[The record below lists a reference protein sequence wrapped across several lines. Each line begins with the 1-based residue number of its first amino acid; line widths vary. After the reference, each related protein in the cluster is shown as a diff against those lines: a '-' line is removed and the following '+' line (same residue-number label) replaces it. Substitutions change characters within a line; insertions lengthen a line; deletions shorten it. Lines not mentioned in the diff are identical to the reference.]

1 MALTQVSSDVLGT
14 LANLTVTGN
23 ITADSVGV
31 GTNSPGG
38 DTNNK
43 VVKVAGSGSGS
54 FRAVAGPYTLTNI
67 QYNGTAGTVTDCP
80 FYTIGTQSPGSVVFN
95 TDATERVRIDTN
107 GNVGIGTSSPTEKLH
122 VVGNVIVTGNV
133 TAPNFSGTANNA
145 SFLGGIPAANFANIA
160 AFASS
165 FTMPGYQKLPGG
177 LIIQWL
183 TVSEGTSQG
192 SITANYPIAF
202 PNAFLAASV
211 SSTNTGASSNA
222 DIYFQFVSSTTSAIT
237 VYRQQV
243 NNNANTGAMI
253 IALGY

>member
-80 FYTIGTQSPGSVVFN
+80 FYTIGTQSPGTVVFN

-107 GNVGIGTSSPTEKLH
+107 GNVGIGTSSPTAKLH
-122 VVGNVIVTGNV
+122 VVGNVTVTGNV
-133 TAPNFSGTANNA
+133 SAPNFSGTANNA

-160 AFASS
+160 AFANSLAV
-165 FTMPGYQKLPGG
+165 PGYQKLPGG

-183 TVSEGTSQG
+183 TVPEGTAQT
-192 SITANYPIAF
+192 SITVSYPIAF
-202 PNAFLAASV
+202 PNAFLIASV
-211 SSTNTGASSNA
+211 SSTNSAANSNS
-222 DIYFQFVSSTTSAIT
+222 DMYMQFVSSTTSAIT
-237 VYRQQV
+237 VFRQAV
-243 NNNANTGAMI
+243 NNSGNNGATI

>member
-1 MALTQVSSDVLGT
+1 MPLTQI
-14 LANLTVTGN
+14 NNTVAD
-23 ITADSVGV
+23 TA
-31 GTNSPGG
+31 
-38 DTNNK
+38 
-43 VVKVAGSGSGS
+43 
-54 FRAVAGPYTLTNI
+54 
-67 QYNGTAGTVTDCP
+67 
-80 FYTIGTQSPGSVVFN
+80 
-95 TDATERVRIDTN
+95 
-107 GNVGIGTSSPTEKLH
+107 KL
-122 VVGNVIVTGNV
+122 
-133 TAPNFSGTANNA
+133 TANNT
-145 SFLGGIPAANFANIA
+145 SFLGGVPAANYANIA

-183 TVSEGTSQG
+183 TTSEGTSQG

-202 PNAFLAASV
+202 PTAFLVASV

-222 DIYFQFVSSTTSAIT
+222 DIYFQFVSSTTTSIT